1 MPDWMRLRFFALL
14 ICLGT
19 CATPVSAQTPGVP
32 SVEAGRPFS
41 VSFDHDGLNVTH
53 FRVLLNGKQVVEV
66 PASARVNGVVTV
78 DMAPLTIGAYLIVAV
93 ARNAPTSPFTDPIE
107 ASSVPYAFEVRQKAP
122 APNPPTWRA
131 TVLLIAGQAP
141 ILESLVALEEVPET
155 LRLLPDGTAR
165 VVR

>member
-1 MPDWMRLRFFALL
+1 MRTRLSLVL
-14 ICLGT
+14 ILIACLGIT
-19 CATPVSAQTPGVP
+19 ATPVSAQTPAVP
-32 SVEAGRPFS
+32 SVAAGAPFR
-41 VSFDHDGLNVTH
+41 VAFDHDGLNVTH
-53 FRVLLNGKQVVEV
+53 FRVLLSGKQVVEV

-78 DMAPLTIGAYLIVAV
+78 DMAPLTIGAYSIVAV
-93 ARNAPTSPFTDPIE
+93 ARNAPTSPFTDPVE
-107 ASSVPYAFEVRQKAP
+107 AASEPYAFEVRQKAP